1 MSDGT
6 TRHGAAEEVAELLR
20 SGAVLP
26 PGTTGGGDRAVPVF
40 TRAYRHPGLDDRIVV
55 RLTPADPSGTEPA
68 AGDPA
73 GGDGGG
79 FLGLLPVGE
88 PVEVGVGQHRAM
100 GFPEWVLVRHPTDGH
115 LAMSLVEEM
124 NKVARTV
131 RSRAKRAR
139 ATYESIGARLAGSV
153 PHFLPTFY
161 EEAGRVFLAAGEKAY
176 ASQMFVNARKAETA
190 HALPF
195 DEARMDA
202 VFLEF
207 ALADAMPTKVLSS
220 YAKGLSSRVPAATA
234 YRHLRGLFVR
244 LAAHGVAPSSPG
256 AGDLRKLAKAV
267 AGRNALAEE
276 MAYLREVL
284 PLPGTLKAPPG
295 WWKAHR
301 AALLELTRREPAARG
316 TLLGLLPSEWEHEEL
331 GQWLDLLDKTGAT
344 EGLCDATLP
353 AEARS
358 PDGTAGWTR
367 RFLALCRTH
376 ERYLAPS
383 ELYPLVD
390 RMAGALR
397 AELNDENATLRPPV
411 GDVDL
416 LDQLLALDVP
426 VGDPEA
432 RPWLNLQDWAARDGR
447 RDLLALAADTR
458 FREVFRSGCPTYER
472 EGIDKRTV
480 ARLAESPGGRP
491 MLAEWVAGVSRGYLT
506 CGLGDFALNSGP
518 FQTLNW
524 LPGEILATAEQEVR
538 DALGTGMAPVL
549 GRALRNGL
557 LDELGWPAWDEAIGS
572 SASPEQAR
580 ATRVAEAWPH
590 LVVLQGTHARVLGA
604 QGTVLSHQLRL
615 PDERGPGSPDVR
627 YVDGAL
633 LVSWYVSATSTSYG
647 YWYHPDTGVSPTT
660 ELTGDV
666 RSCYACHA
674 DGSGGTNG
682 MPPASLPL
690 PGGGRTTGHGVLRP
704 GDTHVPWRRRVIGD
718 GTSHWVWIDDWSRE
732 KNSTWHAY
740 EPADDTAGERGG
752 PDWFAEGLRAAPEGS
767 TLGACWL
774 LPAPSA
780 EPGPVCA

>member
-1 MSDGT
+1 
-6 TRHGAAEEVAELLR
+6 
-20 SGAVLP
+20 
-26 PGTTGGGDRAVPVF
+26 
-40 TRAYRHPGLDDRIVV
+40 
-55 RLTPADPSGTEPA
+55 
-68 AGDPA
+68 
-73 GGDGGG
+73 
-79 FLGLLPVGE
+79 
-88 PVEVGVGQHRAM
+88 
-100 GFPEWVLVRHPTDGH
+100 
-115 LAMSLVEEM
+115 
-124 NKVARTV
+124 
-131 RSRAKRAR
+131 
-139 ATYESIGARLAGSV
+139 
-153 PHFLPTFY
+153 
-161 EEAGRVFLAAGEKAY
+161 
-176 ASQMFVNARKAETA
+176 
-190 HALPF
+190 
-195 DEARMDA
+195 
-202 VFLEF
+202 
-207 ALADAMPTKVLSS
+207 
-220 YAKGLSSRVPAATA
+220 
-234 YRHLRGLFVR
+234 
-244 LAAHGVAPSSPG
+244 
-256 AGDLRKLAKAV
+256 
-267 AGRNALAEE
+267 
-276 MAYLREVL
+276 
-284 PLPGTLKAPPG
+284 
-295 WWKAHR
+295 
-301 AALLELTRREPAARG
+301 
-316 TLLGLLPSEWEHEEL
+316 
-331 GQWLDLLDKTGAT
+331 
-344 EGLCDATLP
+344 
-353 AEARS
+353 
-358 PDGTAGWTR
+358 
-367 RFLALCRTH
+367 
-376 ERYLAPS
+376 
-383 ELYPLVD
+383 
-390 RMAGALR
+390 MAGALR
-397 AELNDENATLRPPV
+397 AELKDENATLRPPV

-580 ATRVAEAWPH
+580 ATQVAEAWPH

-615 PDERGPGSPDVR
+615 PDEQGPGSPDVR

-666 RSCYACHA
+666 RSCYSCHA

-690 PGGGRTTGHGVLRP
+690 SGGGRTTGHGVLRP

-780 EPGPVCA
+780 EPGPVCAPVDGLLGWRVIIGPDGSRHGQDLAGHSVVVPRRVGGSPENALVFPGTDRAVTVMRWSSDLQLRDSDQAVLAHFKRDQTAGPFSAGTPCCRPCATGTCSGPATRRAPRRSAGSATTSRRSCWRRPSPRRPETGRRTGTRCSAPSARSSRRSATRRCSGASPAWRATPPSSSASWTGCSPGWTRRSGASSRRNRGPHSATACSPPR